1 MGGSASEC
9 KRSAGTTLSGVS
21 SWPLPRRLGVKT
33 SPGSVS
39 SRSAAT
45 ARYLLLRLSP
55 SASRLKHTMA
65 GRRTKESVKV
75 NAPPPGSSVGIF
87 VTGGMPQQYVHDT
100 TANTYKN
107 TPLALL
113 GPNWDQLLSEARSL
127 SSAGQHAIAII
138 IAAAAG
144 EWATEFVLERL
155 MDTAKDHSKSVR
167 DLVEMSERL
176 LVTWSFEADRVRKA
190 FHDLTGEN
198 PDRQS
203 WWGDWMWSRRQRHD
217 IAHRGVLTANATA
230 AKKCIDVAALHIA
243 YLTEVVKRRGP

>member
-1 MGGSASEC
+1 MN
-9 KRSAGTTLSGVS
+9 
-21 SWPLPRRLGVKT
+21 PL
-33 SPGSVS
+33 
-39 SRSAAT
+39 
-45 ARYLLLRLSP
+45 
-55 SASRLKHTMA
+55 
-65 GRRTKESVKV
+65 
-75 NAPPPGSSVGIF
+75 PPGSPLGTF
-87 VTGGMPQQYVHDT
+87 VTGGVPQQYVHDT
-100 TANTYKN
+100 TAEIYKN

-113 GPNWDQLLSEARSL
+113 GPKWDQLLAEARGL

-138 IAAAAG
+138 IATAAG

-155 MDTAKDHSKSVR
+155 TDAVKDHSKSVR
-167 DLVEMSERL
+167 ALIEMSERL
-176 LVTWSFEADRVRKA
+176 LVTWSFEGDRVRKA

-243 YLTEVVKRRGP
+243 YLTEVIKRWAQVPSIDQLTIGIARGSGGESRG